1 MHLGIVS
8 ADGSR
13 DVLQD
18 GGLARLRRRDDKATL
33 TLTDGGNQVD
43 HARGDGV
50 LAMLHA
56 QTLLRVNRREIGE
69 THATAKLF
77 NRGAVHGD
85 DLMNGAILLVRSDG
99 PGLRHNKIAL
109 AQAVALNQRKADI
122 TIVLAGQI
130 ALRAHETVA
139 VGKDVENAR
148 HLKEALSLDG
158 CVVHGLNQLGLL
170 QPGDVKLELGG
181 LRAKIGDL

>member
-1 MHLGIVS
+1 
-8 ADGSR
+8 
-13 DVLQD
+13 
-18 GGLARLRRRDDKATL
+18 
-33 TLTDGGNQVD
+33 
-43 HARGDGV
+43 
-50 LAMLHA
+50 MLHA

-77 NRGAVHGD
+77 NWGTVNGD
-85 DLMNGAILLVRSDG
+85 DLVDGTVLLVRSNG
-99 PGLRHNKIAL
+99 PGLRHDKIAL
-109 AQAVALNQRKADI
+109 AQTVALDQGKADI
-122 TIVLAGQI
+122 AIVLAGQI

-158 CVVHGLNQLGLL
+158 CVVHGFNQLGLL